1 MCFGPL
7 RRALFQHL
15 NFQKCPKNGVFCTF
29 WVGFLIAHLPRPA
42 ALASLHVNPPG
53 PQIIGKTQCFA
64 TLLTFSRTC
73 IFFLLTL
80 YPKRNS
86 EFKWLVF
93 AIWFPRQLGYKFIWP
108 LLWCHELNNFAHD
121 DLELLNFPG
130 IRTATPCSCLP
141 LCRAQAKISA
151 CTGACGVFV
160 ATMVGSPGGFTAN

>member
-141 LCRAQAKISA
+141 PMSRAGQNFSVHRRVRRF
-151 CTGACGVFV
+151 CCYHGWQSGWVH
-160 ATMVGSPGGFTAN
+160 S